1 MSVQPRLKRR
11 TPGQEPNVLK
21 RMKLSDSFT
30 NHYVI
35 SESKSSIWNHVS
47 YVILHFSLIKLFMR
61 LKTTKF
67 ILWIFI
73 VASVACYSSCL
84 SCWITYH
91 WKSFFHLRRSSENS
105 QISVSFFYKAWSES
119 KSLMKNTQ
127 SQICGFTDLCRFFGR
142 SGRKIF

>member
-1 MSVQPRLKRR
+1 
-11 TPGQEPNVLK
+11 
-21 RMKLSDSFT
+21 MKSYFVFHTSFFL
-30 NHYVI
+30 NKAFH
-35 SESKSSIWNHVS
+35 E
-47 YVILHFSLIKLFMR
+47 IKN
-61 LKTTKF
+61 KKF

-127 SQICGFTDLCRFFGR
+127 SQICGFTDLADFLVEVEEKYFKIDFKRCKVIFSFHGFFQNPGYDWINQNR
-142 SGRKIF
+142 WIRW